1 MYKIFKENNIQIFRF
16 IVSGLIATIIN
27 FLVYKSVYLIL
38 KDIILAS
45 FTGYSS
51 GLLFSFIL
59 SKIWVFRDKSKKRI
73 VKSFIIFSLIYFLG
87 GLEMSIITI
96 FVNQLLNDYKIAWLF
111 GALIASLNN
120 YLGSKYILFKD

>member
-45 FTGYSS
+45 FTSYSS

-87 GLEMSIITI
+87 GLEMSIIII

-111 GALIASLNN
+111 GALIGSLNN

>member
-16 IVSGLIATIIN
+16 IVSGLTATIIN
-27 FLVYKSVYLIL
+27 FLVYKSVYLVL
-38 KDIILAS
+38 KEIILAS
-45 FTGYSS
+45 FAGYSS

-59 SKIWVFRDKSKKRI
+59 AKIWVFKDKSKKRI

-87 GLEMSIITI
+87 GLEMSIIII